1 MHFLKQLLNHMIPRR
16 LWCMAFL
23 LAASAC
29 NPPPT
34 PPSTPKRQ
42 PTTYTQP
49 SKYVPAPSAVETTPE
64 LPTKTVKVGLLV
76 PLTGHNAALGRA
88 MIDATTLALYDKYA
102 ALSAVL
108 ASTRVVIVPKD
119 TGDMPESAAQAARD
133 AIKDGAVILLGPI
146 FSDDV
151 AAVAPV
157 ATEANVQVISFSNT
171 QSVAAPGVYLFGF
184 SPEQQTARVVA
195 YAIEHKHKV
204 AALLANSA
212 FGDTVL
218 VAAKKAAAASG
229 TTIEPMSR
237 YMPLA
242 RGASQAVDALK
253 QDAHPFTALLMPET
267 GATLDTL
274 LSTLSGNG
282 FTPASMQ
289 LLGTGVWDDPD
300 VISKHSLEGALLAS
314 SSPVTT
320 QAFLNRFRTSYGYM
334 PPRLS
339 SLAYD
344 ATALTITLATTGRP
358 FTAETLTAPGGFTA
372 PANGAFRF
380 FKDGTSERALCVL
393 KVHGSGYEIISPA
406 PALFK

>member
-1 MHFLKQLLNHMIPRR
+1 MGFPKQLLNCMTPRR
-16 LWCMAFL
+16 LWCVVFL
-23 LAASAC
+23 LAVSAC
-29 NPPPT
+29 NPPPA

-42 PTTYTQP
+42 PMAYTQP
-49 SKYVPAPSAVETTPE
+49 SHYVPAPSAVPTPPE
-64 LPTKTVKVGLLV
+64 LPAKIVKVGLLV
-76 PLTGHNAALGRA
+76 PLTGRDAALGRA

-102 ALSAVL
+102 ALSPVL
-108 ASTRVVIVPKD
+108 AATRVVIVPKD

-133 AIKDGAVILLGPI
+133 AIKEGAVILLGPI
-146 FSDDV
+146 FSDAV

-157 ATEANVQVISFSNT
+157 AQEANIQAISFSNT
-171 QSVAAPGVYLFGF
+171 KSVAAPGVYLFGF
-184 SPEQQTARVVA
+184 SPEQQTARVVT
-195 YAIEHKHKV
+195 YAIERKHKV
-204 AALLANSA
+204 AALLANTS
-212 FGDTVL
+212 FGNTVL
-218 VAAKKAAAASG
+218 EAAKKAAAASG
-229 TTIEPMSR
+229 ATIEPVSR
-237 YMPLA
+237 YLPLA
-242 RGASQAVDALK
+242 RGATQAVDALK
-253 QDAHPFTALLMPET
+253 QDAHPFTALLMPESS
-267 GATLDTL
+267 ATLDTL
-274 LSTLSGNG
+274 ISTLLGNG
-282 FTPASMQ
+282 FTAANTQ

-320 QAFLNRFRTSYGYM
+320 QAYLNRFRTSYGYV

-393 KVHGSGYEIISPA
+393 KVHGSGYEIVSNA
-406 PALFK
+406 PNLFK